1 VTLYCRAARADLVE
15 LQSER
20 ILSSSGKG
28 CDITTLQCKKSTGEP
43 AAIVTLA
50 ADGVD

>member
-1 VTLYCRAARADLVE
+1 VTLYCSAARADLVE

-28 CDITTLQCKKSTGEP
+28 CDITTLQRKKSTGEP